1 MAGQIRM
8 SPEELKSK
16 ATRYGQG
23 ANQIEDIL
31 RQLQNLQNE
40 LRGEWEG
47 RAFEGFDQQFNQ
59 LKPKVQNFAQLLQE
73 INMHLI
79 KLQKLLLDMTKIFLV
94 ISVYN
99 KTDKEIYNLAMQPYV
114 VWLNY
119 FKTRVRYEVFH

>member
-16 ATRYGQG
+16 AARYGQG

-31 RQLQNLQNE
+31 SQLQNLQNE

-73 INMHLI
+73 INMQL
-79 KLQKLLLDMTKIFLV
+79 
-94 ISVYN
+94 N
-99 KTDKEIYNLAMQPYV
+99 KTAEAVASHDEELSRNFG
-114 VWLNY
+114 LN
-119 FKTRVRYEVFH
+119 